1 MCKKRSMTDTWALLV
16 AAYGCGV
23 LVGLARVDAKPGVR
37 LGLAVL
43 WPLGPLAFAATLGV
57 LLMASVVAFPLVGAA
72 VLLAAAAYSACS
84 L

>member
-1 MCKKRSMTDTWALLV
+1 MTDTWALLV
-16 AAYGCGV
+16 AVYGCGV
-23 LVGLARVDAKPGVR
+23 LVGLVRVDAGPWVR
-37 LGLAVL
+37 LSLAVL

-57 LLMASVVAFPLVGAA
+57 LLMASAVAFPLVVAA

>member
-1 MCKKRSMTDTWALLV
+1 MTDTWALLV

-23 LVGLARVDAKPGVR
+23 LVGLARVDASPLVR
-37 LGLAVL
+37 LGFAVL

>member
-1 MCKKRSMTDTWALLV
+1 MTDTWALLV

-23 LVGLARVDAKPGVR
+23 LVGLARIDAKPGVR

-72 VLLAAAAYSACS
+72 VLLAAAVYSACS